1 MSPKINTKGKTDF
14 TGREFTITREF
25 NAPPEAVFNAWTD
38 PKLLALWWGPKGF
51 TNPVCEWDVRPGGKI
66 HDVMRAPDGA
76 EHPMGGKFHEIVEP
90 ERIVLSCGA
99 LDEKGDLLFEFL
111 HTVTFVEH
119 KGKTKLTVHSRVLN
133 TTAEANKYIGG
144 FEAGMTSS
152 LERITD
158 LVAQKGPFVIERVFD
173 APVELVWRAITTKED
188 MARWYFDLEEF
199 KQEKGFEFKFTVE
212 HEGFTYCHNCKV
224 TEVVHQKKI
233 AYTWRYEGYEGD
245 SLVSFEL
252 LPQNGKTKLK
262 LTHQGL
268 ETFPKLPSFARH
280 NFVRGWTMLVGTS
293 LKDFVENVDREIV
306 ISRVVKAPRELVW
319 EAMTNPKHVVNW
331 WGPHGFTDTIEEM
344 DVRPGGA
351 WKHTMHGPDGTNYPN
366 MSIFKEVVKPER
378 IVYSLGGGRAGEPGV
393 SFVSTWTFDALKD
406 GSTRVTIRM
415 VFPSTEKRDFVVK
428 EFGAIEGGKQTLE
441 RLDEYLLKMPALP

>member
-1 MSPKINTKGKTDF
+1 VDKK
-14 TGREFTITREF
+14 
-25 NAPPEAVFNAWTD
+25 
-38 PKLLALWWGPKGF
+38 
-51 TNPVCEWDVRPGGKI
+51 
-66 HDVMRAPDGA
+66 
-76 EHPMGGKFHEIVEP
+76 
-90 ERIVLSCGA
+90 GA
-99 LDEKGDLLFEFL
+99 LIFEFQ
-111 HTVTFVEH
+111 HTVTFVE
-119 KGKTKLTVHSRVLN
+119 KNGKTKLTVHSKVLR

-158 LVAQKGPFVIERVFD
+158 LVAQKGPFVIERVFE

-199 KQEKGFEFKFTVE
+199 KPEKGFEFRFSVD
-212 HEGFTYCHNCKV
+212 HEGFTYCHHCKV
-224 TEVVHQKKI
+224 TEAVHQKKI
-233 AYTWRYEGYEGD
+233 SYTWRYEGYEGD
-245 SLVSFEL
+245 SLVTFEL
-252 LPQNGKTKLK
+252 FPENGKTKLK

-280 NFVRGWTMLVGTS
+280 NFVRGWTMLIGSS
-293 LKDFVENVDREIV
+293 LKDFVENMDREIV
-306 ISRVVKAPRELVW
+306 ISRVVKAPPELVW

-331 WGPHGFTDTIEEM
+331 WGPRGFTDTIEEM
-344 DVRPGGA
+344 DVRPGGV
-351 WKHTMHGPDGTNYPN
+351 WKHTMHGPDGTAYPN
-366 MSIFKEVVKPER
+366 MTVFKEVVKPER
-378 IVYSLGGGRAGEPGV
+378 IVYSLEGGRSGGPGV

-441 RLDEYLLKMPALP
+441 RLDEYLSKMPPLP